1 MKKCFAGILIA
12 ACCAVAGFAQENREP
27 KTLNASTNTNLQSDM
42 VVKVDVYYNLKRAY
56 QRPASLRLRAICSGR
71 LDTQNFVSTTQPAL
85 LGDHDYV
92 LYLTYRGT
100 TPVSLSEISVELM
113 VEAVTLPV
121 EARTITFAHDFA
133 PKPDIIRK
141 WNVNAISPNEV
152 NVSVTCDTSSI
163 ASGTL
168 SISAALLASMPAN
181 ALQQATTLAGA
192 PTAKETLK
200 IGLVEAKRG
209 IRLVYAGD
217 ADVTAAGVRLMVW
230 TTMTVSS
237 PSRTSPRRSPS
248 GGRAM
253 SRRPKAIARCGR
265 PISMRSPRAR

>member
-1 MKKCFAGILIA
+1 
-12 ACCAVAGFAQENREP
+12 
-27 KTLNASTNTNLQSDM
+27 
-42 VVKVDVYYNLKRAY
+42 
-56 QRPASLRLRAICSGR
+56 
-71 LDTQNFVSTTQPAL
+71 
-85 LGDHDYV
+85 
-92 LYLTYRGT
+92 
-100 TPVSLSEISVELM
+100 M
-113 VEAVTLPV
+113 VEAVTRPV

-141 WNVNAISPNEV
+141 WNVNKISPNEA

-168 SISAALLASMPAN
+168 SISAVLLASMPAN

-217 ADVTAAGVRLMVW
+217 ADVTAAGVRLMVVDNHDSVLDVQDVAQEIALRRPGNEQMAESDCSLW
-230 TTMTVSS
+230 EAHFNEES
-237 PSRTSPRRSPS
+237 PSQVKLRVNYKVSEAAKAAYKSFHIIAKAIDDAGKPIEKVLGKNTSSVTPVIRGEAKVLLKYLGSPS
-248 GGRAM
+248 ISTKKIRIQLYGRDENKKSTILAQTTPRPTSWG
-253 SRRPKAIARCGR
+253 SR
-265 PISMRSPRAR
+265 